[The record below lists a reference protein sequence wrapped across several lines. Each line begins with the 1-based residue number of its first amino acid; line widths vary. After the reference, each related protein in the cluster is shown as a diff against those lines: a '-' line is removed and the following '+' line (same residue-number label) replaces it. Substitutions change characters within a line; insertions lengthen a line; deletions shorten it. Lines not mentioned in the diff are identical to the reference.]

1 MKKGRIF
8 VISAPSGSGKT
19 TICSKVLESIK
30 DITPSVS
37 FTTRSPR
44 KGEKN
49 KEDYHYLPE
58 KEFKEEVK
66 RGNVLEWEENF
77 GYLYGTPKRP
87 VLKKLEEGK
96 DVLLSIDVKG
106 ATAIKKKFPES
117 VLIFIKPPSVEELRR
132 RLRARNTDDENEIA
146 KRLKFA
152 EGELN
157 HMSEYDYVVANDEL
171 ARAVRE
177 VVSIIEKER
186 SN

>member
-19 TICSKVLESIK
+19 TICKKVLEQVK
-30 DITPSVS
+30 NITPSVS

-58 KEFKEEVK
+58 KEFKEEV
-66 RGNVLEWEENF
+66 RRDNVLEWEENF

-87 VLKKLEEGK
+87 VLEKLEEGK

-106 ATAIKKKFPES
+106 AREIKKKFPKS
-117 VLIFIKPPSVEELRR
+117 ILIFIKPPSIEELRR
-132 RLRARNTDDENEIA
+132 RLKVRNTDDENEIA
-146 KRLKFA
+146 KRLEFA
-152 EGELN
+152 KDELS
-157 HMSEYDYVVANDEL
+157 HIREYDYVVANDEL
-171 ARAVRE
+171 TRAVRE
-177 VVSIIEKER
+177 VISIIETER